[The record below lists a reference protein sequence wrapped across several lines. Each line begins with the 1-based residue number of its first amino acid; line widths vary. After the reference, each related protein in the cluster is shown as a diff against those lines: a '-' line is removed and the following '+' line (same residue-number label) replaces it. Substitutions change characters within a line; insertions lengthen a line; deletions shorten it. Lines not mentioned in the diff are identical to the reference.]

1 MNPLSVKRRQG
12 YALQYLVL
20 EMAAYQAVAAS
31 TLGFQ
36 MIDGEWVSH
45 AAGQA
50 ALHSG
55 SAVLIGGLLVGVVA
69 PENGM

>member
-1 MNPLSVKRRQG
+1 
-12 YALQYLVL
+12 
-20 EMAAYQAVAAS
+20 MAAYQAVAAS